1 MMILK
6 LQHLFERDHEV
17 TSLAFP
23 ARRYADPSRTWL
35 RSGAS
40 RTDSVRNRGT
50 GYPFVLSAS
59 FLDSPSAQRANPR
72 RAVIFATEY
81 QPEALQ
87 LQPCDWRDRCG
98 VRSTQ
103 SLSES

>member
-23 ARRYADPSRTWL
+23 ARRDADPNRTWL
-35 RSGAS
+35 RTRRVEAIPF
-40 RTDSVRNRGT
+40 GT

-59 FLDSPSAQRANPR
+59 FLDSPSAQRANRR

-87 LQPCDWRDRCG
+87 LQPCDWRDRCDT
-98 VRSTQ
+98 RSNQ
-103 SLSES
+103 SLSET